1 MPSGS
6 GLVPLPAYLQLRKSL
21 PVNVVEDRSTAIV
34 AAICIG
40 RGELELAL
48 LIDARD
54 NPENRCRYRI
64 GQIYGAWGVGVGY
77 IERVDRCEVTHERQ
91 ELVV

>member
-48 LIDARD
+48 LIDERD
-54 NPENRCRYRI
+54 NSEDRCWYGISRI
-64 GQIYGAWGVGVGY
+64 DRSRSVGIGY
-77 IERVDRCEVTHERQ
+77 IDRIDGR
-91 ELVV
+91 